1 MFHKRKSKRRK
12 GGEGK
17 RFRKGKAQHRSLKK
31 SPRATP
37 EISSGKKPQGNSYTG
52 NLGGIQDKLE
62 QEHKDSR
69 RDISNKN
76 EPTGTYPSGP
86 AVKTMLL
93 AAGGPG
99 LIPA

>member
-17 RFRKGKAQHRSLKK
+17 RSRKGKAQHRSLKESPRVTPERFPLK
-31 SPRATP
+31 RRNPRATAIQP
-37 EISSGKKPQGNSYTG
+37 IQGASRTNWNRNT
-52 NLGGIQDKLE
+52 
-62 QEHKDSR
+62 KDSR

-76 EPTGTYPSGP
+76 EPTGTF
-86 AVKTMLL
+86 L